1 MLLLKSTKTTKNNKM
16 TTTFKTEMTT
26 FTGEDRQE
34 MTNQIRTLFIKWNQ
48 GVEPSE
54 YIEKLWAK
62 MSQENLQLALEN
74 FTRLDESSK
83 KFEVELPLSYD
94 HREELIVTLSEI
106 QVQSMDLESLKLFFL
121 ERQIECYEDNYT
133 DAQLLSELK
142 DCVGEDEFTEILE
155 GLGN

>member
-1 MLLLKSTKTTKNNKM
+1 M

-34 MTNQIRTLFIKWNQ
+34 MINQIRSLFIKWNNET
-48 GVEPSE
+48 EPSE
-54 YIEKLWAK
+54 YVEKLWAK
-62 MSQENLQLALEN
+62 MSPDNLQLALDN
-74 FTRLDESSK
+74 FTRLDEKDQGS
-83 KFEVELPLSYD
+83 EIQLPLSYD
-94 HREELIVTLSEI
+94 QREELIVSLSEI
-106 QVQSMDLESLKLFFL
+106 QVQSMDLESLKLFYL
-121 ERQIECYEDNYT
+121 EKQIECYEDNYT

>member
-1 MLLLKSTKTTKNNKM
+1 M
-16 TTTFKTEMTT
+16 TMTFKTEMI
-26 FTGEDRQE
+26 
-34 MTNQIRTLFIKWNQ
+34 NQIRPLFIKWND
-48 GVEPSE
+48 GTAPSD
-54 YIEKLWAK
+54 YIEGLWAK
-62 MSQENLQLALEN
+62 MSPDNLQLALGN
-74 FTRLDESSK
+74 FTRLDENSK
-83 KFEVELPLSYD
+83 KFEVEIPLSYD

>member
-1 MLLLKSTKTTKNNKM
+1 M
-16 TTTFKTEMTT
+16 TATFKTEMTT

-34 MTNQIRTLFIKWNQ
+34 MINQIRTLFIKWNQ
-48 GVEPSE
+48 GDEPSE

-83 KFEVELPLSYD
+83 KFEVEMPLSYD
-94 HREELIVTLSEI
+94 QREELIVTLAEI
-106 QVQSMDLESLKLFFL
+106 QVQSMDLESLKLFYL
-121 ERQIECYEDNYT
+121 EKQIECYEYHYT
-133 DAQLLSELK
+133 DEQLLSELK